1 LKGIILSGGL
11 GTRLY
16 PLTQVV
22 SKQLL
27 PIFDKPMIYYSLSV
41 LLLSEIKDIAIITT
55 KEDKSKYFDLLG
67 DGSQL
72 GIKLSYFIQKE
83 PRGIPEAFIICQQF
97 LQNSKVMLVLG
108 DNIFYSHGLTPLI
121 LDAKKNLGSTIFSYE
136 VVNPEDFGIIEID
149 DHNNIISVEEK
160 PEAPKSN
167 LAITGLYI
175 FDEDVVSISSALKPS
190 LRGELEIV
198 DLLKNYIKKK
208 KLNHQRLWRGF
219 CWLDT
224 GTPSSLIE
232 AGKFIEI
239 IEKRQGLKVGCLEEI
254 ALRKGFINK
263 NQFLKNLKSYPKCN
277 YRKYLEKVYGET
289 IRK

>member
-1 LKGIILSGGL
+1 MKGIILSGGL

-97 LQNSKVMLVLG
+97 LKNSKVMLVLG

-121 LDAKKNLGSTIFSYE
+121 Y
-136 VVNPEDFGIIEID
+136 
-149 DHNNIISVEEK
+149 H
-160 PEAPKSN
+160 
-167 LAITGLYI
+167 
-175 FDEDVVSISSALKPS
+175 
-190 LRGELEIV
+190 
-198 DLLKNYIKKK
+198 
-208 KLNHQRLWRGF
+208 
-219 CWLDT
+219 
-224 GTPSSLIE
+224 
-232 AGKFIEI
+232 
-239 IEKRQGLKVGCLEEI
+239 
-254 ALRKGFINK
+254 
-263 NQFLKNLKSYPKCN
+263 
-277 YRKYLEKVYGET
+277 
-289 IRK
+289 